1 MNIHVY
7 VHSYIGI
14 PINYGKQNHTSA
26 RRKASTWSQG
36 WGEERRADGEER
48 EAGRTKGKEERNY
61 DKGCWQTVTGTTLSA
76 TRFCA
81 YHSPPVHHRRHRC
94 HPRPIWSDLNLLRSK
109 PLPLRSPYICISAAS
124 FFLHL
129 PSSFLSLLSFPQRDP
144 LFTLHSCCLFLAAGE
159 REREGHTPRWNRRDD
174 DSGIEHRSGL
184 IVGCTVLKRYIH
196 TAYGSFL

>member
-26 RRKASTWSQG
+26 RRKASTWSQR
-36 WGEERRADGEER
+36 WGKRRADGRARGGQNEGDE
-48 EAGRTKGKEERNY
+48 EERNY

-94 HPRPIWSDLNLLRSK
+94 HPRPIWSDLNLLRFK

-129 PSSFLSLLSFPQRDP
+129 PVPFFFPLPPSFPQRDS
-144 LFTLHSCCLFLAAGE
+144 LFTLHSCCLFLTGGE
-159 REREGHTPRWNRRDD
+159 RERHTARWNRRD

-184 IVGCTVLKRYIH
+184 IVGCSVLKRYIH